1 MLSRQSMFIPLT
13 SGCSALCGVLLLQI
27 PVSLDG
33 MLTAKPSRHPCQA
46 CTVTIVYLI
55 LSSSLAPYSIPP
67 SDSILTGYGVCF
79 QKRQGYRS
87 RGSVH
92 LMPWTGG
99 SFLLALL
106 LTRRRFVFR
115 AIFSIYKQH
124 SPSFFTISILL
135 ILWRARPSLAFRQF
149 FLWFVSPNVTV

>member
-1 MLSRQSMFIPLT
+1 MSSFI
-13 SGCSALCGVLLLQI
+13 CGVLFLHI
-27 PVSLDG
+27 PVSLEG
-33 MLTAKPSRHPCQA
+33 MLTAKTPRHPCQA
-46 CTVTIVYLI
+46 YAVTLVYLI

-67 SDSILTGYGVCF
+67 SDSILTGCGVCF
-79 QKRQGYRS
+79 LKRQGYRS

-124 SPSFFTISILL
+124 FPSFFTISSLL
-135 ILWRARPSLAFRQF
+135 ILWRERPSPSFRQLHF
-149 FLWFVSPNVTV
+149 RRLIRRCLLESSRRPPYR

>member
-1 MLSRQSMFIPLT
+1 MSSFI
-13 SGCSALCGVLLLQI
+13 CGVLFLHT
-27 PVSLDG
+27 PVSLEG
-33 MLTAKPSRHPCQA
+33 ILTAKTPRHPCQA
-46 CTVTIVYLI
+46 YTVTLVYLI

-67 SDSILTGYGVCF
+67 SDSILTGCGVCF
-79 QKRQGYRS
+79 LKRQEYRS
-87 RGSVH
+87 RRSVH

-124 SPSFFTISILL
+124 FPSFFTISSLL
-135 ILWRARPSLAFRQF
+135 ILWRERPSPFFRQLHF
-149 FLWFVSPNVTV
+149 RRLIRRCLLESSRRPPYR

>member
-1 MLSRQSMFIPLT
+1 MVLNMWSSFTSDPRQPLRNADGKTHLITFVQSMY
-13 SGCSALCGVLLLQI
+13 
-27 PVSLDG
+27 
-33 MLTAKPSRHPCQA
+33 RHPCP
-46 CTVTIVYLI
+46 LN

-79 QKRQGYRS
+79 LKRQGYCS
-87 RGSVH
+87 HGSVH

-115 AIFSIYKQH
+115 AFFSIYEQH
-124 SPSFFTISILL
+124 FPSLSTISTLL
-135 ILWRARPSLAFRQF
+135 IFWRERPSPTFRQLHF
-149 FLWFVSPNVTV
+149 RRLIRCCL